1 MTHLSDSTAGW
12 RIDVNC
18 DIGETSLPWHA
29 SPEPELLALISS
41 ANVACGG
48 HAGDAESMRAVC
60 TAAVSRG
67 VAIGA
72 QVSYPDRENFGR
84 VAMEIDTDLLSASIA
99 EQYAALVD
107 AATSCGGVVSYVKP
121 HGALYNVAVA
131 REDHARVVVE
141 LAHQHGV
148 ALFVLV
154 GSATDRCAQ
163 TDGVP
168 IVREWFADRNYLANG
183 QLVPRS
189 HTQALAMSPREVY
202 ERVARAVRDGV
213 VQTIDGAE
221 LHVAVQTICVHS
233 DTPGAADLLRAVRSA
248 LTEVGVRIGNC

>member
-1 MTHLSDSTAGW
+1 MTHSGDSTAGR
-12 RIDVNC
+12 RIDMNC
-18 DIGETSLPWHA
+18 DIGETSLPWNT
-29 SPEPELLALISS
+29 SPEPELLTLISS

-60 TAAVSRG
+60 AAAVSRG

-148 ALFVLV
+148 ALFGLG
-154 GSATDRCAQ
+154 GSATERCAQ
-163 TDGVP
+163 TVGVP
-168 IVREWFADRNYLANG
+168 FVREWFADRNYLANG

-189 HTQALAMSPREVY
+189 HTQALVISPREVY
-202 ERVARAVRDGV
+202 ERVTHAVRDGV
-213 VQTIDGAE
+213 VQTIHGAE

-248 LTEVGVRIGNC
+248 LTEVGVRIGNG

>member
-1 MTHLSDSTAGW
+1 
-12 RIDVNC
+12 
-18 DIGETSLPWHA
+18 
-29 SPEPELLALISS
+29 LLALISS

-48 HAGDAESMRAVC
+48 HAGDVESMRAVC
-60 TAAVSRG
+60 VAAVSGG

-72 QVSYPDRENFGR
+72 QVSYPDRQNFGR
-84 VAMEIDTDLLSASIA
+84 VAMEIDADELSASIA
-99 EQYAALVD
+99 GQFAALAD

-121 HGALYNVAVA
+121 HGALYNVAVT
-131 REDHARVVVE
+131 REDHARMVVD

-148 ALFVLV
+148 ALLGLD
-154 GSATDRCAQ
+154 GSATERLAHAV
-163 TDGVP
+163 GVP
-168 IVREWFADRNYLANG
+168 FVREWFADRNYLANG

-189 HTQALAMSPREVY
+189 HPQALLISPREVY
-202 ERVARAVRDGV
+202 ERVGHAVRDGV

-248 LTEVGVRIGNC
+248 LTEVGVTVGGE

>member
-1 MTHLSDSTAGW
+1 MTHSGDLTAGR

-48 HAGDAESMRAVC
+48 HAGDAKSMRAVC
-60 TAAVSRG
+60 AAAVSRG

-84 VAMEIDTDLLSASIA
+84 VAMEIDTDVLSASIA

-107 AATSCGGVVSYVKP
+107 AATSCGGAVSYVKP
-121 HGALYNVAVA
+121 HGALYNVAVV
-131 REDHARVVVE
+131 REDHARVVVD

-148 ALFVLV
+148 ALFGLG
-154 GSATDRCAQ
+154 GSATERCAQ
-163 TDGVP
+163 TVGVSF
-168 IVREWFADRNYLANG
+168 VREWFADRNYLANG

-189 HTQALAMSPREVY
+189 HTQALVMSPREVY
-202 ERVARAVRDGV
+202 ERVTHAVRDGV

-221 LHVAVQTICVHS
+221 LHVAAQTICVHS
-233 DTPGAADLLRAVRSA
+233 DTPGTASLLREVQRA
-248 LTEVGVRIGNC
+248 LRELGVVVGGQ

>member
-1 MTHLSDSTAGW
+1 M
-12 RIDVNC
+12 
-18 DIGETSLPWHA
+18 
-29 SPEPELLALISS
+29 
-41 ANVACGG
+41 ACGG
-48 HAGDAESMRAVC
+48 HAGDAKSMRAVC
-60 TAAVSRG
+60 AAAVSGG

-72 QVSYPDRENFGR
+72 QVSYPDRQNFGR
-84 VAMEIDTDLLSASIA
+84 VAIEIDADVLSASIA
-99 EQYAALVD
+99 GQFAALAD

-121 HGALYNVAVA
+121 HGALYNVAVT
-131 REDHARVVVE
+131 REDHARAVVD

-148 ALFVLV
+148 ALFGLS
-154 GSATDRCAQ
+154 GSATERCAQ
-163 TDGVP
+163 TVGVP
-168 IVREWFADRNYLANG
+168 FVREWFADRNYLANG

-189 HTQALAMSPREVY
+189 HTQALVISPRQVY

-248 LTEVGVRIGNC
+248 LTEVGVRIRNG

>member
-1 MTHLSDSTAGW
+1 MTHSGDSMADR

-29 SPEPELLALISS
+29 SPEPELLDLISS

-60 TAAVSRG
+60 VAAVSGG

-72 QVSYPDRENFGR
+72 QVSYPDRQNFGR
-84 VAMEIDTDLLSASIA
+84 LAMEIDAAELSASIA
-99 EQYAALVD
+99 EQYAALAD

-121 HGALYNVAVA
+121 HGALYNIAVT
-131 REDHARVVVE
+131 REDHARVVVD

-148 ALFVLV
+148 ALFGLG
-154 GSATDRCAQ
+154 GSATERCAQ
-163 TDGVP
+163 TVGVP
-168 IVREWFADRNYLANG
+168 FVREWFADRNYLANG

-189 HTQALAMSPREVY
+189 HTQALVISPREVY
-202 ERVARAVRDGV
+202 ERVVRAVRDGA

-248 LTEVGVRIGNC
+248 LTEVGVRIGNG

>member
-1 MTHLSDSTAGW
+1 M
-12 RIDVNC
+12 NC

-29 SPEPELLALISS
+29 SPEPELLGLISS

-48 HAGDAESMRAVC
+48 HTGDVGSMRAVC
-60 TAAVSRG
+60 VAAVSGG

-99 EQYAALVD
+99 EQYAALVE

-121 HGALYNVAVA
+121 HGALYNVAVT
-131 REDHARVVVE
+131 REDHARAVVD

-148 ALFVLV
+148 ALFGLG
-154 GSATDRCAQ
+154 GSATERCAQ
-163 TDGVP
+163 TVGVP
-168 IVREWFADRNYLANG
+168 FVREWFADRNYLANG

-189 HTQALAMSPREVY
+189 HTQALVISPREVY
-202 ERVARAVRDGV
+202 ERVTHAVHDGV
-213 VQTIDGAE
+213 VRTIDGAE

-233 DTPGAADLLRAVRSA
+233 DTPGAASLLREVQRA
-248 LTEVGVRIGNC
+248 LRELGVVVGRR

>member
-1 MTHLSDSTAGW
+1 MTHLSDSTAGR

-18 DIGETSLPWHA
+18 DIGETSLPWNT

-60 TAAVSRG
+60 AAAVSRG

-148 ALFVLV
+148 ALFGLG
-154 GSATDRCAQ
+154 GSATERCAQ
-163 TDGVP
+163 TVGVP
-168 IVREWFADRNYLANG
+168 FVREWFADRNYLANG

-189 HTQALAMSPREVY
+189 HTQALVISPREVY
-202 ERVARAVRDGV
+202 ERVTHAVRDGV
-213 VQTIDGAE
+213 VQTIHGAE

-248 LTEVGVRIGNC
+248 LTEVGVRIGNG